1 MSQSQKLLTI
11 VANDIQQ
18 DCSDYLSLRD
28 LLQELYQYLLE
39 RDAAQIEALNQRI
52 VALAESAQVRA
63 ERRAKIL
70 GAFRLTQGAEGM
82 QRILASY
89 QPPLRDRLQ
98 QAWNELGQLAAE
110 CKRLNE
116 RNGKLLA
123 MQHDIL
129 SQLLGN
135 GSESQLYTPQA
146 Y

>member
-70 GAFRLTQGAEGM
+70 GAFRLTQDAEGM

-135 GSESQLYTPQA
+135 GSDSQLYTPQA

>member
-28 LLQELYQYLLE
+28 LLQELYQHLLE

-70 GAFRLTQGAEGM
+70 GAFRLTQDAEGM

>member
-28 LLQELYQYLLE
+28 LLQELYQHLLE

-70 GAFRLTQGAEGM
+70 GAFRLTQDAEGM

-135 GSESQLYTPQA
+135 GSDSQLYTPQA